1 MEGEVG
7 KVQIFVC
14 VDDNGGMLFN
24 NRRQS
29 KDGIVIE
36 KVREITG
43 SHKLWIRNF
52 SRKLFVENVTTDDDM
67 LMKAKAEDYCFVED
81 VSLSEYADRIDAIY
95 IFRWNRKYPSDFKF
109 NMDLE
114 KYFHLEKAEEFTGS
128 SHEKITLERWIR

>member
-14 VDDNGGMLFN
+14 VDDNDGMLFN

-29 KDGIVIE
+29 KDGTVIE

-81 VSLSEYADRIDAIY
+81 VSLSEYADRIDAVY

-109 NMDLE
+109 DMDVE
-114 KYFHLEKAEEFTGS
+114 KYFHLERTEEFTGS

>member
-7 KVQIFVC
+7 KVQIFMC

-36 KVREITG
+36 KVREIAG

-81 VSLSEYADRIDAIY
+81 VSLSEYADRIDAVY

-109 NMDLE
+109 DMDVE
-114 KYFHLEKAEEFTGS
+114 KYFHLERTEEFTGS

>member
-36 KVREITG
+36 KVRAITG

-81 VSLSEYADRIDAIY
+81 VSLSEYADRIDAVY

-109 NMDLE
+109 DMDVE
-114 KYFHLEKAEEFTGS
+114 KYFHLERTEEFTGS